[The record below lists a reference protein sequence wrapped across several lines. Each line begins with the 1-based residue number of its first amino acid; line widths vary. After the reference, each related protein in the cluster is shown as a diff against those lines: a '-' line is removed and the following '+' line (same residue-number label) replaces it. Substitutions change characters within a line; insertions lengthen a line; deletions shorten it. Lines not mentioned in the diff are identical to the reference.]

1 MHACSISTTII
12 IKSNCLCIF
21 AGEYRGLINSR
32 NFSQKYA
39 SNTPGIWFSDANL
52 CGGNN
57 VWQEYADFHK
67 SVLSG
72 KEKGRYLVF
81 SCTQGYC
88 GGYGNRLSGIT
99 VLLAYAM
106 LTKRVFLLD
115 MTIPVDINSYFLPD
129 AIEWNYIV
137 PTGLKTQ
144 NFYLIDADNF
154 LTLYNTFEATVL
166 DNQYDVVTV
175 EINFGLFY
183 YLTKMNDSLL
193 HSMISMFNLKTH
205 YDIVLLYGCAFNYL
219 FKYQPKTINA
229 IEALQS
235 ELGLITD
242 KFVALHVRSR
252 IGDVYQPFHLKF
264 EPMFECA
271 ELAAKAMSQKL
282 NEPKVPIFLAADH
295 PDVTRYAMQHYNDS
309 IVLSKAPQFHIDR
322 TRYSG
327 DNASAQYDNA
337 MLGILSDIE
346 ICSRAGTLVR
356 SLSSTMSEVMG
367 VIHFLSPQKHLHPY
381 YFYDNIS
388 VCKV

>member
-1 MHACSISTTII
+1 M
-12 IKSNCLCIF
+12 CIF

-39 SNTPGIWFSDANL
+39 STTPGTWFTNANL

-67 SVLSG
+67 SVLLK

-81 SCTQGYC
+81 KCTEGAC
-88 GGYGNRLSGIT
+88 GGYGNRISGIT
-99 VLLAYAM
+99 VLLVYAM
-106 LTKRVFLLD
+106 LSKRAFLLD

-129 AIEWNYIV
+129 AIKWNYTLS
-137 PTGLKTQ
+137 TGLKTH
-144 NFYLIDADNF
+144 NFYLIDQNNF
-154 LTLYNTFEATVL
+154 LSFYDEFEATVL
-166 DNQYDVVTV
+166 DDQDDVVTV

-193 HSMISMFNLKTH
+193 HSMISMFDLKSH
-205 YDIVLLYGCAFNYL
+205 YDIDLLYGCAFNYL

-229 IEALQS
+229 IETLQS
-235 ELGLITD
+235 ELGLKTG

-252 IGDVYQPFHLKF
+252 IGDGYQPFHLKF

-271 ELAAKAMSQKL
+271 ALAAKTMSQKL
-282 NEPKVPIFLAADH
+282 NLPKVPIFLAADH
-295 PDVTRYAMQHYNDS
+295 PEVVQFAKQHYNDR
-309 IVLSKAPQFHIDR
+309 IVLSKAPQFHIDQ
-322 TRYSG
+322 TKYSG
-327 DNASAQYDNA
+327 NDTDTKYDSG
-337 MLGILSDIE
+337 MMGILSDIE

-367 VIHFLSPQKHLHPY
+367 VIHFLSPQKHLHPF
-381 YFYDNIS
+381 YFYDNLS